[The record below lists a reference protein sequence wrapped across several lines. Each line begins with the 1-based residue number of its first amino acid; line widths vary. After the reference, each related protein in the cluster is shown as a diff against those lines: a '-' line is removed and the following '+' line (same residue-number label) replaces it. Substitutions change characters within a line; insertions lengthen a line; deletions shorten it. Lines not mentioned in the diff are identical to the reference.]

1 MPSPSLKTS
10 IRRYTV
16 GARLTQQQHQE
27 LLATAATAALAP
39 SEWARQQ
46 LVRGLPSS
54 YSPPP
59 VGLQHIL
66 LILAELLAIRRL
78 NETDLQRST
87 PGAPPLTESDIR
99 QLIADIDM
107 QKSMGAEALLNTLST
122 RTPLPFPKG

>member
-27 LLATAATAALAP
+27 LLATAAMAALAP

-78 NETDLQRST
+78 NETGLQQST
-87 PGAPPLTESDIR
+87 PGTPPLTDSDIR